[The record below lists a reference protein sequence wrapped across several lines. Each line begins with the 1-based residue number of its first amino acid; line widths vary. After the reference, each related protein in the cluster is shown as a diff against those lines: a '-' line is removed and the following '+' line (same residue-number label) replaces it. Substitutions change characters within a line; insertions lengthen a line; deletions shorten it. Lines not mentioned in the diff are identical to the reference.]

1 MLLEKYLKQIDFKSY
16 EEFKTGFEI
25 LIPESFNFAYDVVD
39 EIARITPEKTA
50 MVWCD
55 DKGNEAVFTFGQMK
69 YFSDKAANF
78 FRTKGIRKGDRVMLI
93 LKRHYTFWFC
103 TLALNKI
110 GAVIIPATH
119 LLTAKDIVYRN
130 NAAGIR
136 MIVCVPDPEVIRHI
150 EDSES
155 QSPTLEFKVL
165 AGSEREGWINFS
177 KEME

>member
-1 MLLEKYLKQIDFKSY
+1 MDQF
-16 EEFKTGFEI
+16 F
-25 LIPESFNFAYDVVD
+25 
-39 EIARITPEKTA
+39 
-50 MVWCD
+50 
-55 DKGNEAVFTFGQMK
+55 KGNESVFTFGQMK

-78 FRTKGIRKGDRVMLI
+78 FRSKGIRKGDRVMLI

-103 TLALNKI
+103 TLGLNKI

-136 MIVCVPDPEVIRHI
+136 MIVCVQDPEVIRHI
-150 EDSES
+150 EDSQS
-155 QSPTLEFKVL
+155 QSPTLEFMVL

-177 KEME
+177 KEMNLYLPSGR